1 MGCFVLE
8 RHYMDEMEKIILVVQ
23 TYCENE
29 QDEVLE
35 RAIEQVM

>member
-1 MGCFVLE
+1 
-8 RHYMDEMEKIILVVQ
+8 MDEMEKIILVVQ

-29 QDEVLE
+29 LDEVLE